1 MDNILIEGVTMTLSN
16 SIHLIEHYNR
26 LYGFDLLDAY
36 DHCVLVLTKFAL
48 LDQAKNQDS
57 RQVQVALADAYIALV
72 MMADSYARVEDIGS
86 KGRIREDL
94 PSLTQAFTTL
104 ALDVSFDRDL
114 TPALSDLVAHLWQEA
129 ENLGYDL
136 GQCLIWRVTD
146 LLNTEEMDYA
156 AMG

>member
-1 MDNILIEGVTMTLSN
+1 MTLTN
-16 SIHLIEHYNR
+16 SLHLIEHYNR

-57 RQVQVALADAYIALV
+57 RQVEAALADAYIALV
-72 MMADSYARVEDIGS
+72 MMADSYARVGDLSG
-86 KGRIREDL
+86 KGREDL
-94 PSLTQAFTTL
+94 PALEQAFTAL

-129 ENLGYDL
+129 EGLGLEL
-136 GQCLIWRVTD
+136 GQCLIWRVAD

>member
-1 MDNILIEGVTMTLSN
+1 MTLSN

-156 AMG
+156 TMG

>member
-1 MDNILIEGVTMTLSN
+1 MTLSN

>member
-48 LDQAKNQDS
+48 LDQAKGQDS
-57 RQVQVALADAYIALV
+57 RQVEVALADAYIALV
-72 MMADSYARVEDIGS
+72 MMADSYARIEGLGG

-136 GQCLIWRVTD
+136 GQCLIWRVAD

>member
-1 MDNILIEGVTMTLSN
+1 MPMDKILIEGVPMTLTN
-16 SIHLIEHYNR
+16 SIDLIEHYNR

-48 LDQAKNQDS
+48 LDQAKGQDS

-72 MMADSYARVEDIGS
+72 MMADSYARVEDLSGE
-86 KGRIREDL
+86 GREDL
-94 PSLTQAFTTL
+94 PGLEQAFTTL

-129 ENLGYDL
+129 KDLGYDL
-136 GQCLIWRVTD
+136 GQCLIWRVAD
-146 LLNTEEMDYA
+146 LMNTEEMDYA
-156 AMG
+156 TMG

>member
-1 MDNILIEGVTMTLSN
+1 MTFTN
-16 SIHLIEHYNR
+16 SLHLIEHYNR

-48 LDQAKNQDS
+48 LDQAKGQDA
-57 RQVQVALADAYIALV
+57 RQVEVALADAYIALV
-72 MMADSYARVEDIGS
+72 MMADSYARVEDLGG

-129 ENLGYDL
+129 RDLGYDL
-136 GQCLIWRVTD
+136 GQCLIWRVAD

-156 AMG
+156 AMA